1 MAGKKILVAFEFT
14 EYDERALHYVMRNFA
29 DQKWVNVTLFHV
41 YTPLPDIDTSSN
53 PGLSHLRSTMD
64 SLRTELGEKEA
75 EFKKIKEDLLDNGFR
90 DDQVDYVF
98 KARTKDIGGEIVDM
112 VLKESYDT
120 IVLSYKPRKFI
131 RTFTRKVHDK
141 LLNSLEDTTIT
152 IIT

>member
-14 EYDERALHYVMRNFA
+14 EYDERSLHYVMRNLA
-29 DQKWVNVTLFHV
+29 DQKWVKVTLFHV
-41 YTPLPDIDTSSN
+41 YTPLPDMDTFSN
-53 PGLSHLRSTMD
+53 PRLSHLKSTMD
-64 SLRTELGEKEA
+64 TLWTELGEKEA
-75 EFKKIKEDLLDNGFR
+75 ELKKIKEDLLDNGFR

-120 IVLSYKPRKFI
+120 IVLSHKPRKFT
-131 RTFTRKVHDK
+131 RKFTRKVHDK
-141 LLNSLEDTTIT
+141 LLDSLKDTTIA

>member
-1 MAGKKILVAFEFT
+1 MAGKKILVAFEFA

-41 YTPLPDIDTSSN
+41 YTPLPDTDTFSN

-64 SLRTELGEKEA
+64 TLRTELGEKEA
-75 EFKKIKEDLLDNGFR
+75 ELKKIKEDLLDNGFR

-120 IVLSYKPRKFI
+120 IVLSHKPRKFT
-131 RTFTRKVHDK
+131 RKFTRKVHDK
-141 LLNSLEDTTIT
+141 LLDSLQDTTIT